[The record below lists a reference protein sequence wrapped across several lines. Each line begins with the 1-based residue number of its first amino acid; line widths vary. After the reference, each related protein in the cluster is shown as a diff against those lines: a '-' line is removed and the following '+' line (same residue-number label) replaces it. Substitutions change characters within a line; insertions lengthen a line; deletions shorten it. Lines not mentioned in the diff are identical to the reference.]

1 MAQPLTDAINALTRY
16 ANEVTGQ
23 SDTTLSDAV
32 RTLCDGYGG
41 GGATPFELLEE
52 ITVTEAVR
60 AVTIDLT
67 PYLDYDILMLATEST
82 TSVSTWLY
90 TAFGSTVDVS
100 GHAWLGKRNMF
111 SGLLCSFLKNR
122 GGSTYSVSFP
132 ADWNNGGV
140 LNQDKNTV
148 SSMTVCTYESTT
160 NINVGSKFRVYG
172 AKYADM

>member
-1 MAQPLTDAINALTRY
+1 MTQPLTDAINALTRY
-16 ANEVTGQ
+16 ANETTGQ

-52 ITVTEAVR
+52 ITVTEATRV
-60 AVTIDLT
+60 VTIDMT

-90 TAFGSTVDVS
+90 TVFGSTVDVS
-100 GHAWLGKRNMF
+100 GHTWQGKSNTF
-111 SGLLCSFLKNR
+111 GGLLCSLLKNR
-122 GGSTYSVSFP
+122 GQSTYSVSFP
-132 ADWNNGGV
+132 TDWNGGV
-140 LNQDKNTV
+140 LSQDKNTV

-160 NINVGSKFRVYG
+160 SINVGSKFRIWG
-172 AKYADM
+172 AKYADL